1 MARRYTPLAT
11 ACGLSLTVALS
22 ACGSSS
28 SASPSSTKTTA
39 TTAASARAAAL
50 NCLRQHGVT
59 PGATTAPSQQAL
71 QAARQ
76 ACQQY
81 FRGAFP
87 RRALTPAQRAQLRAQ
102 TAAVRSCLASHG
114 YTLPAAPAGPPGLRR
129 GGGAGFGA
137 LQRALTTP
145 AGRKAVTACASVI
158 AKLRRP
164 GGGFFAGPGAG
175 GPPGGGG

>member
-50 NCLRQHGVT
+50 N
-59 PGATTAPSQQAL
+59 
-71 QAARQ
+71 
-76 ACQQY
+76 
-81 FRGAFP
+81 FP